1 MLSCSGIHGL
11 SCFVVSSNISNKT
24 QGCAFFAWSTG
35 RLTNLLTK
43 ESNCKEMFDETMEQ
57 LNQFIDARNFPPDL
71 SQRLKG
77 FFMLKFPTKM
87 YGISS
92 S

>member
-1 MLSCSGIHGL
+1 
-11 SCFVVSSNISNKT
+11 
-24 QGCAFFAWSTG
+24 
-35 RLTNLLTK
+35 
-43 ESNCKEMFDETMEQ
+43 MFDETMEQ